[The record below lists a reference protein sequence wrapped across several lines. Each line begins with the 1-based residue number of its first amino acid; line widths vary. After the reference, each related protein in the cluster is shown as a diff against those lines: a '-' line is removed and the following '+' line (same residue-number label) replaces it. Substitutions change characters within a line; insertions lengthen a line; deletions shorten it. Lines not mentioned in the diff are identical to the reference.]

1 MIIRVLAA
9 VVSREDQYLICKR
22 PKHKRHGGL
31 WEFPGGKIEPGE
43 TDFEA
48 AVREMREE
56 LDVDVTS
63 VAAPLFIRADEGS
76 DFSIEFMP
84 VEIEGTPQTI
94 EHSAVAWVRAEEV
107 LAYELAPSDR
117 AFAEAHL
124 TPEKLVDSP

>member
-1 MIIRVLAA
+1 MTIRVLAA
-9 VVSREDQYLICKR
+9 VIVRNERYLICKR
-22 PKHKRHGGL
+22 PSHKRHGDL

-56 LDVDVTS
+56 LDVNVTS
-63 VAAPLFIRADEGS
+63 VAPPTFIRADEGS
-76 DFSIEFMP
+76 DFSIEFVP
-84 VEIEGTPQTI
+84 VDIAGTPRTI
-94 EHSAVAWVRAEEV
+94 EHSALAWVRADEV

-124 TPEKLVDSP
+124 APKKIGDTP